1 MFTIQTAQI
10 FIVIHVLLSVICVFI
25 ILSGKTSLRKEQII
39 PMLLLPLFGP
49 FMVLVIE
56 LLNVLGEQ
64 GNRPIDLEHLDTSK
78 DILWKALKS
87 YHEKGDIVPLEEAIL
102 INDVKTRRKFML
114 ETLYDD
120 PMKYWDVIMLAKNNP
135 DVETSH
141 YATTTIAHVQK
152 RFQVSI
158 QELAVAVEKN
168 PDDVEL
174 LNKYLET
181 MKKYLESGLLEEHL
195 LRNLR
200 IVYDKN
206 LDKKLIKVAT
216 DKFALVEKIRNSI
229 ELRDY
234 TTAYEISGLLVNY
247 WPEDEQSWIEAVR
260 VCIVAE
266 DNKILK
272 KRLLEMQT
280 TKINWT
286 QAGKEQMAPWLQGA
300 TL

>member
-1 MFTIQTAQI
+1 MFTIQTART
-10 FIVIHVLLSVICVFI
+10 FIVIHVLLSLICVFI
-25 ILSGKTSLRKEQII
+25 ILSGKTTLRKEQII
-39 PMLLLPLFGP
+39 PMLLLPFFGP

-56 LLNVLGEQ
+56 FLNVLGEQ

-78 DILWKALKS
+78 DILWKALKN
-87 YHEKGDIVPLEEAIL
+87 YHEKGDLVPLEEAIL

-141 YATTTIAHVQK
+141 YATTTIAYVQK
-152 RFQVSI
+152 RFQVSM
-158 QELAVAVEKN
+158 QELAVEVEKN
-168 PDDVEL
+168 PDDIEM

-181 MKKYLESGLLEEHL
+181 IKKYLESGLLEEHL

-200 IVYDKN
+200 IVYGKN
-206 LDKKLIKVAT
+206 LDKKLAKVEN
-216 DKFALVEKIRNSI
+216 DKFSLAEKIRNCI

-234 TTAYEISGLLVNY
+234 TAAYETCDLLVNY

-260 VCIVAE
+260 VCIEGE
-266 DNKILK
+266 DTTLLK
-272 KRLLEMQT
+272 QRLLEIQAR
-280 TKINWT
+280 KINWT
-286 QAGKEQMAPWLQGA
+286 QHGKEQIAPWLQGA
-300 TL
+300 IL

>member
-1 MFTIQTAQI
+1 MFTIQTART
-10 FIVIHVLLSVICVFI
+10 FIVIHVLLSLICVFI
-25 ILSGKTSLRKEQII
+25 ILSGKTTLRKEQII
-39 PMLLLPLFGP
+39 PMLLLPFFGP

-56 LLNVLGEQ
+56 FLNVLGEQ

-78 DILWKALKS
+78 DILWKALKN
-87 YHEKGDIVPLEEAIL
+87 YHEKGDLVPLEEAIL

-141 YATTTIAHVQK
+141 YATTTIAYVQK
-152 RFQVSI
+152 RFQVSM
-158 QELAVAVEKN
+158 QELAVEVEKN
-168 PDDVEL
+168 PDDIEM

-181 MKKYLESGLLEEHL
+181 IKKYLESGLLEEHL

-200 IVYDKN
+200 IVYGKN
-206 LDKKLIKVAT
+206 LDKKLAKVEN
-216 DKFALVEKIRNSI
+216 DKFSLVERIRNCI

-234 TTAYEISGLLVNY
+234 TAAYETCDLLVNY

-260 VCIVAE
+260 VCIEGE
-266 DNKILK
+266 DTTLLK
-272 KRLLEMQT
+272 QRLLEIQAR
-280 TKINWT
+280 KINWT
-286 QAGKEQMAPWLQGA
+286 QHGKEQIAPWLQGA
-300 TL
+300 IL

>member
-174 LNKYLET
+174 LNRYLET

-280 TKINWT
+280 RKINWT

>member
-1 MFTIQTAQI
+1 VFTIQTARI
-10 FIVIHVLLSVICVFI
+10 FIVIHVLLSLICVFI
-25 ILSGKTSLRKEQII
+25 ILSGKTTLRKEQII
-39 PMLLLPLFGP
+39 PMLLLPFFGP

-56 LLNVLGEQ
+56 FLNVLGEQ

-78 DILWKALKS
+78 DILWKALKN
-87 YHEKGDIVPLEEAIL
+87 YHEKGDLVPLEEAIL

-141 YATTTIAHVQK
+141 YATTTIAYVQK
-152 RFQVSI
+152 RFQVSM
-158 QELAVAVEKN
+158 QELAVEVEKN
-168 PDDVEL
+168 PDDIEM

-181 MKKYLESGLLEEHL
+181 IKKYLESGLLEEHL

-200 IVYDKN
+200 IVYGKN
-206 LDKKLIKVAT
+206 LDKKLAKVEN
-216 DKFALVEKIRNSI
+216 DKFSLAEKIRNCI

-234 TTAYEISGLLVNY
+234 TAAYETCDLLVNY

-260 VCIVAE
+260 VCIEGE
-266 DNKILK
+266 DTTLLK
-272 KRLLEMQT
+272 QRLLEIQAR
-280 TKINWT
+280 KINWT
-286 QAGKEQMAPWLQGA
+286 QHGKEQIAPWLQGA
-300 TL
+300 IL

>member
-1 MFTIQTAQI
+1 MFTIQTARI

-49 FMVLVIE
+49 FMALVIE
-56 LLNVLGEQ
+56 FLNVLGEQ

-141 YATTTIAHVQK
+141 YATTTIAYVQK
-152 RFQVSI
+152 QFQVSM
-158 QELAVAVEKN
+158 QELAVSVEKN
-168 PDDVEL
+168 PDDVEI
-174 LNKYLET
+174 LNKYLGT

-200 IVYDKN
+200 IVYGKN
-206 LDKKLIKVAT
+206 LDKKLIKVKN
-216 DKFALVEKIRNSI
+216 DKFALVEKVRNSI
-229 ELRDY
+229 ELREY
-234 TTAYEISGLLVNY
+234 TNAYEVSGLLVSY

-260 VCIVAE
+260 VCIVGG

-272 KRLLEMQT
+272 ERLLEMQT
-280 TKINWT
+280 RKINWT

-300 TL
+300 IL

>member
-280 TKINWT
+280 RKINWT

>member
-1 MFTIQTAQI
+1 MFTIQTARI
-10 FIVIHVLLSVICVFI
+10 FIVIHILLSLICVFI
-25 ILSGKTSLRKEQII
+25 ILSGKTTLRKEQII
-39 PMLLLPLFGP
+39 PMLLLPFFGP

-56 LLNVLGEQ
+56 FLNVLGEQ

-78 DILWKALKS
+78 DILWKALKN
-87 YHEKGDIVPLEEAIL
+87 YHEKGDLVPLEEAIL

-141 YATTTIAHVQK
+141 YATTTIAYVQK
-152 RFQVSI
+152 RFQVSM
-158 QELAVAVEKN
+158 QELAVEVEKN
-168 PDDVEL
+168 PDDIEM

-181 MKKYLESGLLEEHL
+181 IKKYLESGLLEEHL

-200 IVYDKN
+200 IVYGKN
-206 LDKKLIKVAT
+206 LDKKLAKVEN
-216 DKFALVEKIRNSI
+216 DKFSLAEKIRNCI

-234 TTAYEISGLLVNY
+234 TAAYETCDLLVNY

-260 VCIVAE
+260 VCIEGE
-266 DNKILK
+266 DTTLLK
-272 KRLLEMQT
+272 QRLLEIQAR
-280 TKINWT
+280 KINWT
-286 QAGKEQMAPWLQGA
+286 QHGKEQIAPWLQGA
-300 TL
+300 IL

>member
-1 MFTIQTAQI
+1 MFTIQTARI
-10 FIVIHVLLSVICVFI
+10 FIVIHVLLSLICVFI
-25 ILSGKTSLRKEQII
+25 ILSGKTTLRKEQII
-39 PMLLLPLFGP
+39 PMLLLPFFGP

-56 LLNVLGEQ
+56 FLNVLGEQ

-78 DILWKALKS
+78 DILWKALKN
-87 YHEKGDIVPLEEAIL
+87 YHEKGDLVPLEEAIL

-141 YATTTIAHVQK
+141 YATTTIAYVQK
-152 RFQVSI
+152 RFQVSM
-158 QELAVAVEKN
+158 QELAVEVEKN
-168 PDDVEL
+168 PDDIEM

-181 MKKYLESGLLEEHL
+181 IKKYLESGLLEEHL

-200 IVYDKN
+200 IVYGKN
-206 LDKKLIKVAT
+206 LDKKLAKVEN
-216 DKFALVEKIRNSI
+216 DKFSLAEKIRNCI

-234 TTAYEISGLLVNY
+234 TAAYETCDLLVNY

-260 VCIVAE
+260 VCIEGE
-266 DNKILK
+266 DTTLLK
-272 KRLLEMQT
+272 QRLLEIQAR
-280 TKINWT
+280 KINWT
-286 QAGKEQMAPWLQGA
+286 QHGKEQIAPWLQGA
-300 TL
+300 IL